1 MLYQS
6 VQQLHHDLQGVIESS
21 DGRVQKVVDASRLRA
36 QGIDSLIYTAV
47 FADTDEL
54 RAQARTTIRECA
66 LQLGIRPS
74 SIQTLYE
81 AMGRGEA
88 SGFTVPAMNFRA
100 LAYDSARAAFRAAH
114 RLGVGPMI
122 FEIARSEIGYTL
134 MRPAEYAANI
144 LAAAIKEGHE
154 GPVFIQGDH
163 FQVNAS
169 KYQADAATEMK
180 ALRDVTKEAVDAQFL
195 NIDVD
200 SSTLVDLSRPNAKEQ
215 QRPNFEVAAD
225 MIRFIR
231 GIQPAG
237 VDVSVGV
244 EIGEVGKKNSTPE
257 ELRAFMDGLHE
268 TLAGSFKG
276 PSKISVQTGS
286 SHGGV
291 VLPDGTIAKVAIAFE
306 TLEEMSRVARQEYGM
321 AGAVQ
326 HGASTLPES
335 AFGKFPQIE
344 TCEIHLATAFQSL
357 LFDHEAMPPAF
368 KAKLYDWLRVNAAG
382 ERKAGQSDE
391 QFFYT
396 SRKKALGPFKRE
408 WWDLPVTVREHLGS
422 ALEEQFAFLL
432 KSLRVHDTAGV
443 VAKHIKAP
451 VIRRAE
457 PAAAAAAAPDD
468 AEAGE

>member
-306 TLEEMSRVARQEYGM
+306 TLEEMTRVAREEYKM

-326 HGASTLPES
+326 HGASTLPDELFHRFVEVGT
-335 AFGKFPQIE
+335 A
-344 TCEIHLATAFQSL
+344 EIHLATNFQSMIYDSP
-357 LFDHEAMPPAF
+357 LFPESLRQEVYAYLKEKHADEWKTGQTEAQF
-368 KAKLYDWLRVNAAG
+368 LYST
-382 ERKAGQSDE
+382 RKRG
-391 QFFYT
+391 T
-396 SRKKALGPFKRE
+396 GPFKRQM
-408 WWDLPVTVREHLGS
+408 WDLPEEIRGALRQE
-422 ALEEQFAFLL
+422 LEERFAFLFEQ
-432 KSLRVHDTAGV
+432 LRVPSTLDLLARYV
-443 VAKHIKAP
+443 
-451 VIRRAE
+451 
-457 PAAAAAAAPDD
+457 PA
-468 AEAGE
+468 

>member
-215 QRPNFEVAAD
+215 QRPNFEVAAE

-237 VDVSVGV
+237 VDISVGV

-306 TLEEMSRVARQEYGM
+306 TLEEMTRVAREEYKM

-326 HGASTLPES
+326 HGASTLPDELFHRFVEVGT
-335 AFGKFPQIE
+335 A
-344 TCEIHLATAFQSL
+344 EIHLATNFQSMIYDSP
-357 LFDHEAMPPAF
+357 LFPESLRQEVYAYLKEKHADEWKTGQTEAQF
-368 KAKLYDWLRVNAAG
+368 LYST
-382 ERKAGQSDE
+382 RKRG
-391 QFFYT
+391 T
-396 SRKKALGPFKRE
+396 GPFKRQM
-408 WWDLPVTVREHLGS
+408 WDLPEEIRGALRQE
-422 ALEEQFAFLL
+422 LEERFAFLFEQ
-432 KSLRVHDTAGV
+432 LRVPSTLDLLARYV
-443 VAKHIKAP
+443 
-451 VIRRAE
+451 
-457 PAAAAAAAPDD
+457 PA
-468 AEAGE
+468 

>member
-66 LQLGIRPS
+66 LQLGIRPC

-215 QRPNFEVAAD
+215 QRPNFEVAAE

-237 VDVSVGV
+237 VDISVGV

-306 TLEEMSRVARQEYGM
+306 TLEEMTRVAREEYKM

-326 HGASTLPES
+326 HGASTLPDELFHRFVEVGT
-335 AFGKFPQIE
+335 A
-344 TCEIHLATAFQSL
+344 EIHLATNFQSMIYDSP
-357 LFDHEAMPPAF
+357 LFPESLRQEVYAYLKEKHADEWTTGETEAQF
-368 KAKLYDWLRVNAAG
+368 LYST
-382 ERKAGQSDE
+382 RKRG
-391 QFFYT
+391 T
-396 SRKKALGPFKRE
+396 GPFKRQM
-408 WWDLPVTVREHLGS
+408 WDLPEEIRGALRQE
-422 ALEEQFAFLL
+422 LEERFAFLFEQ
-432 KSLRVHDTAGV
+432 LRVPSTLDLLARYV
-443 VAKHIKAP
+443 
-451 VIRRAE
+451 
-457 PAAAAAAAPDD
+457 PA
-468 AEAGE
+468 

>member
-6 VQQLHHDLQGVIESS
+6 VQQLHRDLEGVLESS
-21 DGRVQKVVDASRLRA
+21 DGRVAKVIDPARLRA
-36 QGIDSLIYTAV
+36 EGIDSLIYTAV
-47 FADTDEL
+47 FGEAEEL
-54 RAQARTTIRECA
+54 REQARNVIRDSA
-66 LQLGIRPS
+66 LQLGIRPC

-81 AMGRGEA
+81 AMGRREV
-88 SGFTVPAMNFRA
+88 SGFSVPAMNLRA
-100 LAYDSARAAFRAAH
+100 LAYDTARAAFRAGH
-114 RLGVGPMI
+114 ELGVGPII

-144 LAAAIKEGHE
+144 LAAAIKEGHQ

-169 KYQADAATEMK
+169 KYKTDPDTEIK
-180 ALRDVTKEAVDAQFL
+180 ALKDLTKEAVDAQFL

-200 SSTLVDLSRPNAKEQ
+200 SSTIVDLDRPTVKEQ
-215 QRPNFEVAAD
+215 QRPNFEVAAE

-244 EIGEVGKKNSTPE
+244 EIGEVGKKNSTPD

-276 PSKISVQTGS
+276 PSKMSVQTGS

-326 HGASTLPES
+326 HGASTLPDEL
-335 AFGKFPQIE
+335 FHRFVEVE
-344 TCEIHLATAFQSL
+344 TAEIHLATSFQSMIYDSP
-357 LFDHEAMPPAF
+357 LFPESLRQEVYAYLKEKHADEWKTGQTEAQF
-368 KAKLYDWLRVNAAG
+368 IYST
-382 ERKAGQSDE
+382 RKRG
-391 QFFYT
+391 T
-396 SRKKALGPFKRE
+396 GPFKRQM
-408 WWDLPVTVREHLGS
+408 WDLPDEIRS
-422 ALEEQFAFLL
+422 ALRQELEDRFAFLFEQ
-432 KSLRVHDTAGV
+432 LRVPGTKDLLDRYIPG
-443 VAKHIKAP
+443 
-451 VIRRAE
+451 
-457 PAAAAAAAPDD
+457 
-468 AEAGE
+468 

>member
-326 HGASTLPES
+326 HGASTLPDELFHRFVEVGT
-335 AFGKFPQIE
+335 A
-344 TCEIHLATAFQSL
+344 EIHLATNFQSMIYDSP
-357 LFDHEAMPPAF
+357 LFPESLRQEVYAYLKEKHADEWKTGQTEAQF
-368 KAKLYDWLRVNAAG
+368 LYST
-382 ERKAGQSDE
+382 RKRG
-391 QFFYT
+391 T
-396 SRKKALGPFKRE
+396 GPFKRQM
-408 WWDLPVTVREHLGS
+408 WDLP
-422 ALEEQFAFLL
+422 EEIQASLRHDLVERFAFLFDQ
-432 KSLRVHDTAGV
+432 LRVPNTKDLLARYFPT
-443 VAKHIKAP
+443 
-451 VIRRAE
+451 
-457 PAAAAAAAPDD
+457 
-468 AEAGE
+468 

>member
-66 LQLGIRPS
+66 LQLGIRPC

-215 QRPNFEVAAD
+215 QRPNFEVAAE

-237 VDVSVGV
+237 VDISVGV

-306 TLEEMSRVARQEYGM
+306 TLEEMTRVAREEYKM

-326 HGASTLPES
+326 HGASTLPDELFHRFVEVGT
-335 AFGKFPQIE
+335 A
-344 TCEIHLATAFQSL
+344 EIHLATNFQSMIYDSP
-357 LFDHEAMPPAF
+357 LFPESLRQEVYAYLKEKHADEWKTGQTEAQF
-368 KAKLYDWLRVNAAG
+368 LYST
-382 ERKAGQSDE
+382 RKRG
-391 QFFYT
+391 T
-396 SRKKALGPFKRE
+396 GPFKRQM
-408 WWDLPVTVREHLGS
+408 WDLPEEIRGALRQE
-422 ALEEQFAFLL
+422 LEERFAFLFEQ
-432 KSLRVHDTAGV
+432 LRVPSTLDLLARYV
-443 VAKHIKAP
+443 
-451 VIRRAE
+451 
-457 PAAAAAAAPDD
+457 PA
-468 AEAGE
+468 

>member
-1 MLYQS
+1 MLYES
-6 VQQLHHDLQGVIESS
+6 VQQLHHDLRDVIEST
-21 DGRVQKVVDASRLRA
+21 DGRVHKVVDASRLRA
-36 QGIDSLIYTAV
+36 EGIDSLIYTAV
-47 FADTDEL
+47 FADSDDL
-54 RAQARTTIRECA
+54 RAQARNTVRECA
-66 LQLGIRPS
+66 LQLGIRPC

-81 AMGRGEA
+81 AMGRGEV
-88 SGFTVPAMNFRA
+88 SGFTVPAMNLRA

-134 MRPAEYAANI
+134 MRPAEYTANI

-163 FQVNAS
+163 FQVNAA
-169 KYQADAATEMK
+169 KYQADPAAEMK
-180 ALRDVTKEAVDAQFL
+180 ALRDLTKEAVDAQFL

-200 SSTLVDLSRPNAKEQ
+200 SSTIVDLSRPNAKEQ
-215 QRPNFEVAAD
+215 QRPNFEVAAE

-231 GIQPAG
+231 GIQPTG

-306 TLEEMSRVARQEYGM
+306 TLEEMSHVARQEYRM

-326 HGASTLPES
+326 HGASTLPDELFHRFVEVGT
-335 AFGKFPQIE
+335 A
-344 TCEIHLATAFQSL
+344 EIHLATNFQSMIYDSP
-357 LFDHEAMPPAF
+357 LFPESLRQEVYAYLKEKHADEWKTGQTEAQF
-368 KAKLYDWLRVNAAG
+368 LYSA
-382 ERKAGQSDE
+382 
-391 QFFYT
+391 
-396 SRKKALGPFKRE
+396 RKKGTGPFKRQM
-408 WWDLPVTVREHLGS
+408 WDLPEEIRD
-422 ALEEQFAFLL
+422 ALRQELEGRFAFLFEQ
-432 KSLRVHDTAGV
+432 LRVPGTRDLLARY
-443 VAKHIKAP
+443 I
-451 VIRRAE
+451 
-457 PAAAAAAAPDD
+457 PA
-468 AEAGE
+468 

>member
-326 HGASTLPES
+326 HGASTLPDELFHRFVEVGT
-335 AFGKFPQIE
+335 A
-344 TCEIHLATAFQSL
+344 EIHLATNFQSMIYDSP
-357 LFDHEAMPPAF
+357 LFPES
-368 KAKLYDWLRVNAAG
+368 LRQEVYAYLKEKHAD
-382 ERKAGQSDE
+382 EWKAGQTE
-391 QFFYT
+391 AQFLY
-396 SRKKALGPFKRE
+396 SARKRGTGPFKRQM
-408 WWDLPVTVREHLGS
+408 WDLPEEIRGALRQE
-422 ALEEQFAFLL
+422 LEERFAFLFEQ
-432 KSLRVHDTAGV
+432 LRVPSTLDLLARYV
-443 VAKHIKAP
+443 
-451 VIRRAE
+451 
-457 PAAAAAAAPDD
+457 PA
-468 AEAGE
+468 

>member
-6 VQQLHHDLQGVIESS
+6 VQQLHHDLRDVIEST

-36 QGIDSLIYTAV
+36 EGIDSLIYTAV
-47 FADTDEL
+47 FAEADEL
-54 RAQARTTIRECA
+54 RAQARNTVRECA
-66 LQLGIRPS
+66 LHLGIRPC

-81 AMGRGEA
+81 AMGRGEV
-88 SGFTVPAMNFRA
+88 SGFSVPAMNLRA

-144 LAAAIKEGHE
+144 LAAAIKEGHG

-169 KYQADAATEMK
+169 KYQADAVSEMT

-215 QRPNFEVAAD
+215 QRPNFEVAAE

-291 VLPDGTIAKVAIAFE
+291 VLPDGTIAKVAIAFD
-306 TLEEMSRVARQEYGM
+306 TLEEMSRVARQEYRM

-326 HGASTLPES
+326 HGASTLPDELFHRFVEVGT
-335 AFGKFPQIE
+335 A
-344 TCEIHLATAFQSL
+344 EIHLATSFQSMIYDSP
-357 LFDHEAMPPAF
+357 LFPESLRQEVYAYLKEKHADEWKTGQTEAQF
-368 KAKLYDWLRVNAAG
+368 LYST
-382 ERKAGQSDE
+382 RKRG
-391 QFFYT
+391 T
-396 SRKKALGPFKRE
+396 GPFKRQM
-408 WWDLPVTVREHLGS
+408 WDLPEEIRG
-422 ALEEQFAFLL
+422 ALRQELEDRFAFLFEQ
-432 KSLRVHDTAGV
+432 LRVPNTRDLLARYV
-443 VAKHIKAP
+443 
-451 VIRRAE
+451 
-457 PAAAAAAAPDD
+457 PA
-468 AEAGE
+468 

>member
-215 QRPNFEVAAD
+215 QRPNFEVAAE

-237 VDVSVGV
+237 VDISVGV

-326 HGASTLPES
+326 HGASTLPDELFHRFVEVGT
-335 AFGKFPQIE
+335 A
-344 TCEIHLATAFQSL
+344 EIHLATNFQSMIYDSP
-357 LFDHEAMPPAF
+357 LFPES
-368 KAKLYDWLRVNAAG
+368 LRQEVYAYLKEKHAD
-382 ERKAGQSDE
+382 EWKAGQTE
-391 QFFYT
+391 AQFLY
-396 SRKKALGPFKRE
+396 SARKRGTGPFKRQM
-408 WWDLPVTVREHLGS
+408 WDLPEEIRG
-422 ALEEQFAFLL
+422 ALRQELEDRFAFLFEQ
-432 KSLRVHDTAGV
+432 LRVPSTLDLLARYV
-443 VAKHIKAP
+443 
-451 VIRRAE
+451 
-457 PAAAAAAAPDD
+457 PA
-468 AEAGE
+468 

>member
-66 LQLGIRPS
+66 LQLGIRPC

-306 TLEEMSRVARQEYGM
+306 TLEEMTRVAREEYKM

-326 HGASTLPES
+326 HGASTLPDELFHRFVEVGT
-335 AFGKFPQIE
+335 A
-344 TCEIHLATAFQSL
+344 EIHLATNFQSMIYDSP
-357 LFDHEAMPPAF
+357 LFPESLRQEVYAYLKEKHADEWKTGETEAQF
-368 KAKLYDWLRVNAAG
+368 LYST
-382 ERKAGQSDE
+382 RKRG
-391 QFFYT
+391 T
-396 SRKKALGPFKRE
+396 GPFKRQM
-408 WWDLPVTVREHLGS
+408 WDLPEEIRGALRQE
-422 ALEEQFAFLL
+422 LEERFAFLFEQ
-432 KSLRVHDTAGV
+432 LRVPSTLDLLARYV
-443 VAKHIKAP
+443 
-451 VIRRAE
+451 
-457 PAAAAAAAPDD
+457 PA
-468 AEAGE
+468 

>member
-6 VQQLHHDLQGVIESS
+6 VQQLHHDLQGVIEST
-21 DGRVQKVVDASRLRA
+21 DGRVQKVLDASRLRTDA
-36 QGIDSLIYTAV
+36 IDSLIYTAV
-47 FADTDEL
+47 FADTDEV
-54 RAQARTTIRECA
+54 RAQARKMVRECA
-66 LQLGIRPS
+66 FQLGIRPA

-81 AMGRGEA
+81 AMGRGEV
-88 SGFTVPAMNFRA
+88 SGFTVPAMNLRA
-100 LAYDSARAAFRAAH
+100 LAYDMARATFRAAH

-163 FQVNAS
+163 FQVNAA
-169 KYQADAATEMK
+169 KYKDDAAAEMK
-180 ALRDVTKEAVDAQFL
+180 ALRDLTKEAVDAQFL

-215 QRPNFEVAAD
+215 QRPNFEVAAE

-268 TLAGSFKG
+268 TLAGGFKG

-306 TLEEMSRVARQEYGM
+306 TLEEISRVARQEYGM

-326 HGASTLPES
+326 HGASTLPDELFHRFVEVGT
-335 AFGKFPQIE
+335 A
-344 TCEIHLATAFQSL
+344 EIHLATNFQSMIYDSP
-357 LFDHEAMPPAF
+357 LFPESLRQEIYAYLREKHADEWKQGQTEAQF
-368 KAKLYDWLRVNAAG
+368 LYST
-382 ERKAGQSDE
+382 RKRG
-391 QFFYT
+391 T
-396 SRKKALGPFKRE
+396 GPFKRQM
-408 WWDLPVTVREHLGS
+408 WDLPQEIRASLSHE
-422 ALEEQFAFLL
+422 LEERFAFLFEQ
-432 KSLRVHDTAGV
+432 LRVPKTKDLLPRY
-443 VAKHIKAP
+443 I
-451 VIRRAE
+451 
-457 PAAAAAAAPDD
+457 PA
-468 AEAGE
+468 